1 MQITNVFKCTQ
12 HEFNKLKTRD
22 LVPLECIKCKTIY
35 YRMKR
40 YIINHVRDHNRYPTT
55 CSLNCKDT
63 AKTILNCTYCN
74 IQFEKQNSEIKRYK
88 NHFCSKSCSTT
99 YSNKNKT
106 HGTRRSK
113 LEKYLEE
120 QLTILYPN
128 LEILYSNKSIIGS
141 ELDIY
146 IPSLKLAIEIQ
157 GIFHYEPIFGELKLN
172 QIKKNDLEKKSK
184 CKNLGIELI
193 CLDVSKQKKFTPK
206 SSKIFLDYILDLI
219 KVKADGQNRTDF

>member
-12 HEFNKLKTRD
+12 QEFDKLKTRD

-128 LEILYSNKSIIGS
+128 LEILYSNKTIIGS

-146 IPSLKLAIEIQ
+146 VPSLKLAFEIQ
-157 GIFHYEPIFGELKLN
+157 GIFHYEPIFGQEKLE
-172 QIKKNDLEKKSK
+172 QIQKNDLEKQTK
-184 CKNLGIELI
+184 CEQFGITLI
-193 CLDVSKQKKFTPK
+193 PIDTQLQKRFTEK
-206 SSKIFLDYILDLI
+206 SSMKYLEEILKYL
-219 KVKADGQNRTDF
+219 

>member
-12 HEFNKLKTRD
+12 QEFDKLKTRD

-146 IPSLKLAIEIQ
+146 VPSLKLAFEIQ
-157 GIFHYEPIFGELKLN
+157 GIFHYEPIFGQEKLE
-172 QIKKNDLEKKSK
+172 QIQKNDLEKQTK
-184 CKNLGIELI
+184 CEQFGITLI
-193 CLDVSKQKKFTPK
+193 PIDTQLQKRFTEK
-206 SSKIFLDYILDLI
+206 SSMKYLEEILKYL
-219 KVKADGQNRTDF
+219 

>member
-146 IPSLKLAIEIQ
+146 VPSLKLAFEIQ
-157 GIFHYEPIFGELKLN
+157 GIFHYEPIFGQEKLE
-172 QIKKNDLEKKSK
+172 QIQKNDLEKIQK
-184 CKNLGIELI
+184 CKELDITLI
-193 CLDVSKQKKFTPK
+193 CIDTTTQKSFSKK
-206 SSKIFLDYILDLI
+206 SSEPFLNILKSNLLNRQDL
-219 KVKADGQNRTDF
+219 